1 MNDETPPDRTSRVLA
16 VLLLA
21 AMIAFSAT
29 AQRDDEA
36 WKAMTKMFSAWLPA
50 DSSAKSGTPK
60 SGKPEPAK
68 PEAAEPAE
76 QNAD

>member
-1 MNDETPPDRTSRVLA
+1 MRDDPETPPDRTARVLA

-36 WKAMTKMFSAWLPA
+36 WKAMTGMFRAWLPGE
-50 DSSAKSGTPK
+50 DPPK
-60 SGKPEPAK
+60 TGKAAPAEPTK
-68 PEAAEPAE
+68 AEPAE